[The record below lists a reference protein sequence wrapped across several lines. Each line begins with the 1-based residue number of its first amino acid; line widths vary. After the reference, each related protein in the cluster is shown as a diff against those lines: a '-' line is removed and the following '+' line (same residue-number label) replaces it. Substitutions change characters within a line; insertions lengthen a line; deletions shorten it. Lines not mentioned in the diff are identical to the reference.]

1 MVALVQ
7 SKEANLVEA
16 NTTRKTQSRVRWFL
30 LPSRVRWF
38 LLPSR
43 ALSTSISS
51 KLDNAGTALLEAF
64 VTLDLW
70 L

>member
-1 MVALVQ
+1 MVA
-7 SKEANLVEA
+7 LVEA
-16 NTTRKTQSRVRWFL
+16 NTTRKTQ
-30 LPSRVRWF
+30 SRVRWF

>member
-16 NTTRKTQSRVRWFL
+16 NTTRKTQ
-30 LPSRVRWF
+30 SRVRWF